1 MPRAVNSPVRPL
13 GLGAWDL
20 IRISGFGFLVS
31 LTACS
36 TPDAANIV
44 LRKQNQQLQS
54 SVDDLTTQHKR
65 DAAALT
71 AAETARPTV
80 PTLPADRLDR
90 LFTVHGLEFGR
101 LTGGDN
107 PDTVTGPDTMLK
119 VYVVPIDGQGTPI
132 KAAGAFTVE
141 AFDLGTPSHP
151 LVGTWQFPLERSRD
165 LFFNRFSLYTY
176 VLECPWQTVPPHPD
190 LTVKVTFDDE
200 LTGRHFVNQTQVQVH
215 PTPPGK

>member
-1 MPRAVNSPVRPL
+1 MVSPCILRVSVSP
-13 GLGAWDL
+13 WW
-20 IRISGFGFLVS
+20 IFFFL
-31 LTACS
+31 LPAGCH
-36 TPDAANIV
+36 TPDAANIE

-54 SVDDLTTQHKR
+54 SVDDLTAQHNR
-65 DAAALT
+65 DAAALA
-71 AAETARPTV
+71 AAEGARPTV
-80 PTLPADRLDR
+80 PTLPPDRLDR
-90 LFTVHGLEFGR
+90 LFTTHGLEFGR

-151 LVGTWQFPLERSRD
+151 LVGTWRFPLERTRD
-165 LFFNRFSLYTY
+165 LFFNRFALYTY
-176 VLECPWQTVPPHPD
+176 VLECPWQTVPAHPD

-200 LTGRHFVNQTQVQVH
+200 LTGRRFTDQTQVKVH
-215 PTPPGK
+215 PAATTLP